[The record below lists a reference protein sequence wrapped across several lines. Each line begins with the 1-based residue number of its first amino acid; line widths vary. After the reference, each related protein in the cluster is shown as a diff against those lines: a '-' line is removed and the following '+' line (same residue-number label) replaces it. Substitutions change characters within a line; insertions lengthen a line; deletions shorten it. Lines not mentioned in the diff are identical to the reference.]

1 MAKRDM
7 RQTAAAAKAAGIIPT
22 QYELTALELTD
33 LYHQT
38 QEGPDQAYSAIET
51 AFIYGFVLGQRATK
65 AKARRARKAAKEERL
80 HAQGIAGERPRG
92 RGCRQSRRPSVQK
105 NTRPTDPGPDPGH
118 RAPRAA
124 GSGSRLPHRARVN
137 PGADQQR
144 ETGRGL

>member
-7 RQTAAAAKAAGIIPT
+7 RQTAAAAKEAGIIPT

-65 AKARRARKAAKEERL
+65 AKARRARKAAREERL
-80 HAQGIAGERPRG
+80 HAQAAELMDGIRTRTPEQLEELKDHFTDRPDL
-92 RGCRQSRRPSVQK
+92 V
-105 NTRPTDPGPDPGH
+105 NIIELAEAAA
-118 RAPRAA
+118 RA
-124 GSGSRLPHRARVN
+124 
-137 PGADQQR
+137 
-144 ETGRGL
+144 